1 MWAGVRGLETLD
13 TLPVTASREYG
24 LDRGK
29 VFPAANA
36 KSLLNPLRRLVQSP
50 RRTVA
55 SIGLNEHS
63 HVLELGCGPGFFSP
77 YLARSVPNGRLVLAD
92 LQAEMLVLARDRV
105 TEGARPV
112 FVQAD
117 GSVLPIADG
126 SLDAVFIATVLGEIP
141 DKTACLTDVRRI
153 LRTGGTLAIAET
165 RRDSDFIAISD
176 LRALV
181 EPCGFEFTAQRGIRW
196 QYVARFECT

>member
-1 MWAGVRGLETLD
+1 M
-13 TLPVTASREYG
+13 TASREYG

-36 KSLLNPLRRLVQSP
+36 KSLLNPMRRLVQSP

-55 SIGLNEHS
+55 SIGLEEGS
-63 HVLELGCGPGFFSP
+63 DVLELGCGPGFFSP
-77 YLARSVPNGRLVLAD
+77 YIAQSVPNGRLVLAD
-92 LQAEMLVLARDRV
+92 LQAEMLVLARQRV

-117 GSVLPIADG
+117 GSVLPIADQ

-141 DKTACLTDVRRI
+141 DKKACLADVRRI
-153 LRTGGTLAIAET
+153 LRADGTLAIAET
-165 RRDSDFIAISD
+165 RRDSDFIALDD

-181 EPCGFEFTAQRGIRW
+181 EPCGFEFSARKGMRW
-196 QYVARFECT
+196 QYVARFECS